1 MATLDNDNEAGM
13 QDQILSVTYQ
23 SPDNAAF
30 TYTQKLPTP
39 PTVKTSDRTSYL
51 GALRK
56 AAAKMQEQINK
67 ELTARME
74 EDKARD
80 AEGTKPK
87 AVDDAKEEDN
97 YGEEIVEEE

>member
-1 MATLDNDNEAGM
+1 MATSDNDNEVGK
-13 QDQILSVTYQ
+13 QHQIFSVTYQ

-39 PTVKTSDRTSYL
+39 PTVETSYL
-51 GALRK
+51 SALRK

-87 AVDDAKEEDN
+87 VVDDAKEEDN